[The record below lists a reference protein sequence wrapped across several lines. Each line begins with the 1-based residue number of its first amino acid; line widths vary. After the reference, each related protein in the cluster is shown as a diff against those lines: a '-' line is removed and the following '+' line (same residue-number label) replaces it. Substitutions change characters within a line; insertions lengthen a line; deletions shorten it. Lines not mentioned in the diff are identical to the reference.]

1 MRLNKY
7 LMGFPSPRLPGT
19 QEVEEK
25 EEMVGL
31 GQGRLGRQ
39 EVRSWSRVPQACTLT
54 SASMTGWRGQCPS
67 PHCLDVIGGG
77 CPAHASTALS
87 GACPGQAAAGT

>member
-39 EVRSWSRVPQACTLT
+39 
-54 SASMTGWRGQCPS
+54 
-67 PHCLDVIGGG
+67 
-77 CPAHASTALS
+77 
-87 GACPGQAAAGT
+87 AGSKELE